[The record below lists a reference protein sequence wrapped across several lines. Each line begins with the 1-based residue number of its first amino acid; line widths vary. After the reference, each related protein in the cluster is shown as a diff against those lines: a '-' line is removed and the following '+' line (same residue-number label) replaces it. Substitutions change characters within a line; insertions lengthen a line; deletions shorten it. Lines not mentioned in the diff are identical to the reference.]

1 MDARGALLAL
11 IIQQTREQEST
22 KEVTGKKEDKDITNC
37 GKKFKEKRK
46 REVETSRIL
55 HSEKSRLNNT
65 VTVKMT

>member
-11 IIQQTREQEST
+11 IIQQTREHEST

-37 GKKFKEKRK
+37 RKKFKEK

>member
-11 IIQQTREQEST
+11 IIQQTREST
-22 KEVTGKKEDKDITNC
+22 KEVTGSKKEDKDITNC